1 MSMDSPARAHPSIVL
16 SVHIEPLVRGR
27 RVAVLGDATSGLAER
42 LGKQGARLLHA
53 YDPDAGRAAEA
64 LARSAGHKGS
74 DARLGGPPA
83 PHITFAALGAELGV
97 RDGAFDVVVI
107 PDLALFA
114 DAADILRRARRLV
127 SPSGVAVVVSPNPE
141 AETRLLSTERPP
153 RVGELPSYYELY
165 DLVSLQ
171 WSVVRMLGQAPFVGY
186 TVADFAPEGE
196 PSVAVDTSLL
206 EATEHPEWFI
216 AVGSERPIELEAY
229 ALVQVPLEM
238 AGIGVDGAK
247 AAEAADDRL
256 ALTEARA
263 RLSLLT
269 AELEGF
275 RERQRTDLREVEAR
289 AQAAATMAARIAELE
304 AELGARDARFKE
316 VQGRAGDA
324 HVRAERL
331 SHQITDLEE
340 ELARQ
345 RDRAT
350 KLAKQLDDE
359 KKARTKA
366 EMELGMIRN
375 RPEIAGAKDRLQ
387 ELSTE
392 LESARARV
400 AELESERAP
409 SVIPAPPPPVA
420 IRAAPQEQFA
430 HTVEITR
437 HVDELET
444 AVTDARRAL
453 AEVAMQ
459 RDQARRRAEELERS
473 LEAAARERT
482 SHAME
487 RTTLEKKCAALEAK
501 AAGLEARATEL
512 EARCK
517 ALEARVADL
526 QAKATDLE
534 KSEAEL
540 KKRAADLE
548 KRSEEPD
555 AAVVGDLAAAEALLR
570 ERGRLIASLRR
581 DLQESERIGRELVE
595 EVEALRAL
603 ATSSGGSSGPS
614 GGGGGGGVT
623 ALTARLDTLAERSA
637 RCEADYQAA
646 TWRIAQLERELT
658 EARAGSPGASGT
670 HRDLE
675 KALSAARAEVD
686 ALRRALEASEHQAFG
701 LARAATEGSVLLHQ
715 VSGQASGSVE
725 RRTT

>member
-1 MSMDSPARAHPSIVL
+1 MTMDPKARAHPSIVL

-27 RVAVLGDATSGLAER
+27 RVAILGDATTGLAER

-53 YDPDAGRAAEA
+53 YDPDAARAAEA
-64 LARSAGHKGS
+64 LARAANLKAQGS
-74 DARLGGPPA
+74 DSRLGGPPA
-83 PHITFAALGAELGV
+83 PHITFGALGAELGV

-107 PDLALFA
+107 PDLSIFS
-114 DAADILRRARRLV
+114 DPGEILRRARRLV

-141 AETRLLSTERPP
+141 AEVCLLAAERPP
-153 RVGELPSYYELY
+153 RDGELPSYYELY

-206 EATEHPEWFI
+206 EATEQPEWFI
-216 AVGSERPIELEAY
+216 AVGSERPVELEAY
-229 ALVQVPLEM
+229 ALVQVPLEA
-238 AGIGVDGAK
+238 AGITEGSARISE
-247 AAEAADDRL
+247 AENDRL

-275 RERQRTDLREVEAR
+275 RERQRTDFQEAEAR
-289 AQAAATMAARIAELE
+289 AQAAASMTAKMSELE
-304 AELGARDARFKE
+304 AEILLRDARLKE

-387 ELSTE
+387 ELSSE
-392 LESARARV
+392 LEAARARV
-400 AELESERAP
+400 AELESERLPGVFP
-409 SVIPAPPPPVA
+409 SPPPTAIP
-420 IRAAPQEQFA
+420 IRAISEQLA
-430 HTVEITR
+430 HTVEVTR
-437 HVDELET
+437 QVDELET

-459 RDQARRRAEELERS
+459 REQARRRVDELERE
-473 LEAAARERT
+473 LATTVRERA
-482 SHAME
+482 SHTAE
-487 RTTLEKKCAALEAK
+487 RVVLEKKCAALEARV
-501 AAGLEARATEL
+501 AEL
-512 EARCK
+512 EAKCS
-517 ALEARVADL
+517 ALEAKAADFEKREADL
-526 QAKATDLE
+526 KR
-534 KSEAEL
+534 
-540 KKRAADLE
+540 RAADLE
-548 KRSEEPD
+548 QRGEEAD
-555 AAVVGDLAAAEALLR
+555 AAVISDLAAAEASLR
-570 ERGRLIASLRR
+570 ERGRVIASLRR
-581 DLQESERIGRELVE
+581 DLQESERIGRELIE
-595 EVEALRAL
+595 EVEALRVL
-603 ATSSGGSSGPS
+603 ASPPAGSSGPS
-614 GGGGGGGVT
+614 GGGGGPGVEV
-623 ALTARLDTLAERSA
+623 LTARLDTLADRSA
-637 RCEADYQAA
+637 RCEADYHAA
-646 TWRIAQLERELT
+646 TWKIAQLERELA
-658 EARAGSPGASGT
+658 EARAGSLGAPGT

-675 KALSAARAEVD
+675 NALSAAREEVD
-686 ALRRALEASEHQAFG
+686 ALRRALDANEHRSFE
-701 LARAATEGSVLLHQ
+701 LARAATEGAVLLHQ
-715 VSGQASGSVE
+715 VSGSLAPRS
-725 RRTT
+725 

>member
-1 MSMDSPARAHPSIVL
+1 MDSPARAHPSIVL

-27 RVAVLGDATSGLAER
+27 RVAILGDVTTGLAER

-64 LARSAGHKGS
+64 LARSAGQRAHG
-74 DARLGGPPA
+74 AEVRLGGPPA
-83 PHITFAALGAELGV
+83 PHVTFAALGAELGV

-141 AETRLLSTERPP
+141 AERSLIATERPP

-171 WSVVRMLGQAPFVGY
+171 WSIVRMLGQAPFVGY

-206 EATEHPEWFI
+206 DATEQPEWFI
-216 AVGSERPIELEAY
+216 AIGSERAVDLEAY
-229 ALVQVPLEM
+229 ALVQVPLEES
-238 AGIGVDGAK
+238 GILAPEK
-247 AAEAADDRL
+247 LAEAADDRL
-256 ALTEARA
+256 ALSEARA
-263 RLSLLT
+263 RLAQLT
-269 AELEGF
+269 AEIEGF
-275 RERQRTDLREVEAR
+275 RERQRAELREVEAR
-289 AQAAATMAARIAELE
+289 AQASASVSARVAELE
-304 AELGARDARFKE
+304 AELAARDARLKE

-350 KLAKQLDDE
+350 KLTKQLDDE
-359 KKARTKA
+359 KRARTKA

-387 ELSTE
+387 ELSSE

-400 AELESERAP
+400 AELESERERP
-409 SVIPAPPPPVA
+409 RSVIPAAPAAPIP
-420 IRAAPQEQFA
+420 IRAASEQLA
-430 HTVEITR
+430 HTVEVTR

-444 AVTDARRAL
+444 AITDARRAL

-459 RDQARRRAEELERS
+459 RDQARRRVEDLERA

-482 SHAME
+482 SHAAE
-487 RTTLEKKCAALEAK
+487 RTMLERKSAAH
-501 AAGLEARATEL
+501 EARAAEL

-517 ALEARVADL
+517 ALEVRVTELETREVDL
-526 QAKATDLE
+526 KR
-534 KSEAEL
+534 
-540 KKRAADLE
+540 RAAQLE
-548 KRSEEPD
+548 QRGEESD
-555 AAVVGDLAAAEALLR
+555 AAVQNDLSAAEALLR
-570 ERGRLIASLRR
+570 ERGRVIAALQR

-603 ATSSGGSSGPS
+603 ASSSSGSSGSSGGGSS
-614 GGGGGGGVT
+614 GGGGGPGVEV
-623 ALTARLDTLAERSA
+623 LTARLDTLAERSA
-637 RCEADYQAA
+637 RCEADYQASM
-646 TWRIAQLERELT
+646 WRIAQLERELT
-658 EARAGSPGASGT
+658 EARSTSPGASAT

-675 KALSAARAEVD
+675 RALSAARDEVD
-686 ALRRALEASEHQAFG
+686 VLRRALEANEHRAFE
-701 LARAATEGSVLLHQ
+701 LARAATEGAVLLHQ
-715 VSGQASGSVE
+715 VGGSLSP
-725 RRTT
+725 RS